1 MIEILESEYQKA
13 LEENQK
19 NQKIIDRYL
28 ETQKCKCDDL
38 VHKTEYNTHTVTIT
52 IMMNVLNAEK
62 LLILK
67 HFKWKKRN

>member
-38 VHKTEYNTHTVTIT
+38 VHKTEYNTYPYSNNYDYDECVKCGKTF
-52 IMMNVLNAEK
+52 N
-62 LLILK
+62 
-67 HFKWKKRN
+67 FKTF